1 MVKEILI
8 LSTFLTVF
16 VSFIQISNK
25 ETNKS
30 MTTSLKPRTN
40 EIINQDLKTIKL
52 DFNFIVSLGK
62 EEDYEKFKTY
72 KLFHLTRN
80 NTTIFIDSLL
90 TEYEFEN
97 KLFPI
102 IIKTED
108 NSFELLFEI
117 NDRPNKNYLKRLI
130 VKDNKLVRQDKLP
143 TFEAKPIDIN
153 NDGITEY
160 AGYWDYSQVWGD
172 DNNLTAYNPILYYSI
187 TTKGLLLDSLLTI
200 ERNKMIY
207 GEFYGFEFS
216 EINAQSISVKE
227 KFKQEL
233 KKINGGH

>member
-72 KLFHLTRN
+72 NFFHLTRN

-130 VKDNKLVRQDKLP
+130 VIDNKLVRQDKLP

-216 EINAQSISVKE
+216 EINAQPISVTK

-233 KKINGGH
+233 KRINGGQ

>member
-1 MVKEILI
+1 
-8 LSTFLTVF
+8 
-16 VSFIQISNK
+16 
-25 ETNKS
+25 